1 MKVHGC
7 GQDAYELSL
16 MLDIVTAMQPRLIV
30 EIGCDT
36 GGSLFAWGSTG
47 ADVIGVS
54 LGPHDPSKPWHSHGA
69 TLIQGDSHHVNT
81 MARVKKE
88 LDGRRPDFFFI
99 DGDHSEAG
107 CRADWRFAQAGQIPR
122 GRVSR
127 HQPAPDSG

>member
-1 MKVHGC
+1 MKLHGC

-16 MLDIVTAMQPRLIV
+16 MLGIVAAMQPKLIV

-36 GGSLFAWGSTG
+36 GGSLFAWRSTG
-47 ADVIGVS
+47 AEVIGVS

-99 DGDHSEAG
+99 DGDHS
-107 CRADWRFAQAGQIPR
+107 
-122 GRVSR
+122 
-127 HQPAPDSG
+127 